1 MAEKPLTRWGYDA
14 EETRQVVASTLSI
27 AVVLGDLL
35 DEVCIVGG
43 LVPTLLIDYGREMTD

>member
-35 DEVCIVGG
+35 DEVAPAPVHR
-43 LVPTLLIDYGREMTD
+43 TLW